1 MYYDTNVSS
10 NVQITPINELYSVD
24 TNKIIKENLGV
35 YYDAPQSSYSK
46 QKYIHDDVELE
57 RRLPYYETRTNNGMN
72 IHKKIDGKI
81 HEKVLNLNR
90 PATEVTTSYRGSKT
104 VDNMNRQ
111 YNLRPT
117 ISAGGFEA
125 VPSVPSVDRQNIL
138 QDFDTDKS
146 RMRQRIYDMQQ
157 DRNVSLGNIP
167 YAVQSNP
174 E

>member
-1 MYYDTNVSS
+1 
-10 NVQITPINELYSVD
+10 
-24 TNKIIKENLGV
+24 
-35 YYDAPQSSYSK
+35 
-46 QKYIHDDVELE
+46 
-57 RRLPYYETRTNNGMN
+57 MN
-72 IHKKIDGKI
+72 IHKKIDGKV

-90 PATEVTTSYRGSKT
+90 P
-104 VDNMNRQ
+104 
-111 YNLRPT
+111 
-117 ISAGGFEA
+117 AGGFEA

-174 E
+174 V